1 MVRQFTVKNKGVRE
15 GGYAAEGGGA
25 AGKGAGR
32 GKGSDEEAP
41 SVKFGDGVKGLG
53 GKGSVPRAEAAPAGD
68 LSRMAF
74 KGTSDET
81 GEALKLYIPVQY
93 QKGDDR
99 RFYAAWIP
107 S

>member
-1 MVRQFTVKNKGVRE
+1 MVRHFKK

-25 AGKGAGR
+25 AGKGAGK
-32 GKGSDEEAP
+32 GKGSEEEAP
-41 SVKFGDGVKGLG
+41 SVNVKGLG
-53 GKGSVPRAEAAPAGD
+53 RKGSGSVPQAEAAPAGD
-68 LSRMAF
+68 LSRMSF
-74 KGTSDET
+74 KGTSDYYEI
-81 GEALKLYIPVQY
+81 GDALKLYIPVQY

>member
-1 MVRQFTVKNKGVRE
+1 M
-15 GGYAAEGGGA
+15 
-25 AGKGAGR
+25 
-32 GKGSDEEAP
+32 
-41 SVKFGDGVKGLG
+41 
-53 GKGSVPRAEAAPAGD
+53 PRAEAAPAGD

>member
-1 MVRQFTVKNKGVRE
+1 MVRHSKVK

-25 AGKGAGR
+25 AGKGAGK
-32 GKGSDEEAP
+32 GKGSEEEAP
-41 SVKFGDGVKGLG
+41 SVNVKGLG
-53 GKGSVPRAEAAPAGD
+53 GKGSGSVPRVQPPPAGE
-68 LSRMAF
+68 LSRMSF
-74 KGTSDET
+74 KGYEI

-99 RFYAAWIP
+99 SFYAAWIP

>member
-1 MVRQFTVKNKGVRE
+1 MVRHSKKE
-15 GGYAAEGGGA
+15 GYAAEGGGA
-25 AGKGAGR
+25 AGKGAGK
-32 GKGSDEEAP
+32 GKGSEEEAP
-41 SVKFGDGVKGLG
+41 SVNVKGLG
-53 GKGSVPRAEAAPAGD
+53 GKGSGSVPRVQAAPAGD
-68 LSRMAF
+68 LSRMSF
-74 KGTSDET
+74 KGTSDYEI

>member
-1 MVRQFTVKNKGVRE
+1 MVRHFKK

-25 AGKGAGR
+25 AGKGAGK
-32 GKGSDEEAP
+32 GKGSEEEAP
-41 SVKFGDGVKGLG
+41 SVNVKGLG
-53 GKGSVPRAEAAPAGD
+53 GKGSGSVPRAEAAPAGD

-74 KGTSDET
+74 KGTSDYET
-81 GEALKLYIPVQY
+81 GAALKLYIPVQY
-93 QKGDDR
+93 PKGDDR